1 MLNFLSGII
10 GYCTEGRITL
20 QERLD
25 IYFEDI
31 GLLVTL
37 PCSNKLPCVQC
48 VTHCTVAGQNRVKQG
63 DCGGNEW
70 GAILSA
76 NSNT

>member
-1 MLNFLSGII
+1 MV
-10 GYCTEGRITL
+10 RH
-20 QERLD
+20 
-25 IYFEDI
+25 IYEDI
-31 GLLVTL
+31 GLLATL
-37 PCSNKLPCVQC
+37 AVRNKLSNVQC